1 MNYRYSLV
9 IPCYNEE
16 GNISKLVESC
26 AEFLKTDNIE
36 LILVNNGS
44 NDKTKEI
51 IIKHS
56 NLNPNIKLV
65 DVKENIGFGNRVY
78 QGLKNSKN
86 EILAYTH
93 ADLQTDPNDVLNGL
107 KLFNNENDFIKGS
120 RVDKIKNEWSLFNI
134 FISFSMTIFTSIVM
148 RTYMNDIH
156 AQPVIF
162 HKKFFASLNYYP
174 KDFMFDVWLFYKAKK
189 LDLRILRFP
198 VIFNKNMRFSG
209 KGNNDTILKNLKGSV
224 LHIIGTLKLLTKS

>member
-1 MNYRYSLV
+1 
-9 IPCYNEE
+9 
-16 GNISKLVESC
+16 
-26 AEFLKTDNIE
+26 
-36 LILVNNGS
+36 
-44 NDKTKEI
+44 
-51 IIKHS
+51 
-56 NLNPNIKLV
+56 
-65 DVKENIGFGNRVY
+65 
-78 QGLKNSKN
+78 
-86 EILAYTH
+86 
-93 ADLQTDPNDVLNGL
+93 
-107 KLFNNENDFIKGS
+107 
-120 RVDKIKNEWSLFNI
+120 
-134 FISFSMTIFTSIVM
+134 
-148 RTYMNDIH
+148 MNDIH